1 MKNSLH
7 IIHFEHLYNH
17 NSLCN
22 SLFYSVIL
30 IFRMVV
36 EPKKIQV
43 NSRKMQNTGKFDR
56 NLMKYM
62 SLQHIWNLSQL
73 LGLSTCRKTC
83 KFILKL
89 CHWNVQTMSQN
100 YNIGVD
106 CVAKN
111 WALAMM
117 LKALPLVHIWS
128 ILLMKEQVMTSVRKT
143 LKMLVWSAQ
152 NWSISSESCP
162 KNNHKISCILL
173 IAFHRSL
180 PRKFPQNQ

>member
-1 MKNSLH
+1 
-7 IIHFEHLYNH
+7 
-17 NSLCN
+17 
-22 SLFYSVIL
+22 
-30 IFRMVV
+30 
-36 EPKKIQV
+36 
-43 NSRKMQNTGKFDR
+43 
-56 NLMKYM
+56 MKYM

-73 LGLSTCRKTC
+73 LGLSTCCKTC
-83 KFILKL
+83 KCILKL
-89 CHWNVQTMSQN
+89 CHWNVETTSQN

-152 NWSISSESCP
+152 NWSISSKSCP
-162 KNNHKISCILL
+162 KNNHKISCIYWLL
-173 IAFHRSL
+173 FTEVCPENSRKISRFFHEFVPKS
-180 PRKFPQNQ
+180 PPKFDFCSRNLSEALSMCPQNKENDFSYIFVICCLCVTHVVQL